1 MKINDGQT
9 VDLPE
14 NGDALAKLNAS
25 LEENDSNDQKNDL
38 EKSGDEENSDEE
50 NSDEERE
57 IKKRKIEKE
66 ISSDSEKQIS
76 SENKEFEQPQLVN
89 SKPNIVFLEKSG
101 SDKQNYTEA
110 AIEEVV
116 SRPES

>member
-50 NSDEERE
+50 RE

-89 SKPNIVFLEKSG
+89 SKPNIIFLEKSG

-116 SRPES
+116 SLPES